1 MTRDESLIVIN
12 ALDVA
17 ATLAHAS
24 PFSHPSLTWPIP
36 HPKMPIRGK
45 IRPAAANNWQILLS
59 SAPRSGGCRN
69 WGWAMVALTW
79 FFLICAVVGGTVL
92 ICQFVLTL
100 VGLGG
105 DHVGVGD
112 HSAFDGGA
120 HDFHADV
127 GHDVHIDGTHGAESA
142 GHDAADSHGSSWLFA
157 VISFRT
163 LVAAAT
169 FFGLAGLAA
178 QSADQP
184 MGVQLLLGAIAGL
197 GAMYGVHWMV
207 RTMGRLGEDATIRV
221 RSALGKEGTV
231 YIPIP
236 AAKTQAG
243 KIQLKLQNRL
253 VEYEAVTSGPARLA
267 TGTKV
272 RVVGI
277 TGGTLEVE
285 PLAKT
290 GAA

>member
-1 MTRDESLIVIN
+1 MRQDESLIVID
-12 ALDVA
+12 AFDVA
-17 ATLAHAS
+17 ALPAS
-24 PFSHPSLTWPIP
+24 VSPLGHPSLTRPFP
-36 HPKMPIRGK
+36 HPKMPFRGK

-59 SAPRSGGCRN
+59 SAPRGGGCLN
-69 WGWAMVALTW
+69 WGWAMVALSW

-105 DHVGVGD
+105 DHVGI
-112 HSAFDGGA
+112 DGGV

-178 QSADQP
+178 QSANQP
-184 MGVQLLLGAIAGL
+184 VGVQLLLGAIAGL

>member
-1 MTRDESLIVIN
+1 MFG
-12 ALDVA
+12 LD
-17 ATLAHAS
+17 
-24 PFSHPSLTWPIP
+24 
-36 HPKMPIRGK
+36 
-45 IRPAAANNWQILLS
+45 
-59 SAPRSGGCRN
+59 
-69 WGWAMVALTW
+69 W
-79 FFLICAVVGGTVL
+79 FFLLCAIFGGTIL

-105 DHVGVGD
+105 EHVGLDAG
-112 HSAFDGGA
+112 
-120 HDFHADV
+120 HDFHGDV
-127 GHDVHIDGTHGAESA
+127 GHDVHVGGEHGAEGA
-142 GHDAADSHGSSWLFA
+142 GHDAAGHHGSSWLFA

-178 QSADQP
+178 RSAGQNE
-184 MGVQLLLGAIAGL
+184 GVQLLLGAVAGL
-197 GAMYGVHWMV
+197 AAMYGVHWMV
-207 RTMGRLGEDATIRV
+207 RTMGSMGEDGTVRV
-221 RSALGKEGTV
+221 KQALGMEGTV

-236 AAKTQAG
+236 AAKAQAG

-277 TGGTLEVE
+277 SGGTLEVE
-285 PLAKT
+285 PLTTTSAV
-290 GAA
+290 